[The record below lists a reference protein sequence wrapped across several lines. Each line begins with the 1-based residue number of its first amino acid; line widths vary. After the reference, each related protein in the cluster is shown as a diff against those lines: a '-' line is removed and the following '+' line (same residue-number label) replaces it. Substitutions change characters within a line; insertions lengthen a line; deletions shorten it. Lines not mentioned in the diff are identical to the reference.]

1 MTYFEFMERKAGST
15 SFDVLDFE
23 ETVEVV
29 VLETAPANPP
39 EKAP

>member
-1 MTYFEFMERKAGST
+1 MTYFEFMERRAGVT

-29 VLETAPANPP
+29 VLETVPDSPP
-39 EKAP
+39 EKKP